1 LIRMRISAKPQRAG
15 RRAVDRVK
23 VGAIVYRGGDAICLY
38 CMVCRPPLDQ
48 QQRSPTVSPISDPKQ
63 FIQGV
68 ISEFIETSE
77 LNNMNNPAGD
87 KAWDDALVGYAGGA
101 DPIWQQYKEYVGPF
115 HWTPWEVFNQ
125 HRPKAQA
132 APQELT
138 VISWVLPQR
147 DMVRKAN
154 RAQRKFPAD
163 EWARIRVWGE
173 NFNAALR
180 THVAERLEA
189 AGHPAIAPM
198 LVPNWA
204 IVRSERF
211 SYASSWS
218 ERHAAH
224 AAGLGT
230 FGLCDGLITARG
242 KAMRAGSVIAM
253 IDVDP
258 TPRPYADHRAYCL
271 FFAEGTC
278 GKCIDRCPA
287 RAITE
292 AGHDKEKCRRHLV
305 RSREHVKKAY
315 NFTGY
320 GCGLCQVGVPCES
333 GIPVKAA
340 REALERGELPPPPPP
355 LA

>member
-1 LIRMRISAKPQRAG
+1 MKQNKIISREWIEDLIRDFIAT
-15 RRAVDRVK
+15 
-23 VGAIVYRGGDAICLY
+23 
-38 CMVCRPPLDQ
+38 
-48 QQRSPTVSPISDPKQ
+48 SPV
-63 FIQGV
+63 
-68 ISEFIETSE
+68 
-77 LNNMNNPAGD
+77 NNMRNEAGD
-87 KAWDDALVGYAGGA
+87 DAWDDALVGFASGA
-101 DPIWQQYKEYVGPF
+101 DQIWQQYKEYVGAF

-125 HRPKAQA
+125 HCPKEPAG
-132 APQELT
+132 PEELT

-147 DMVRKAN
+147 EMVRKAN
-154 RAQRKFPAD
+154 RRAKKFPAE
-163 EWARIRVWGE
+163 EWARIRIYGE
-173 NFNAALR
+173 EFNVALR
-180 THVAERLEA
+180 NHVANSLNEG
-189 AGHPAIAPM
+189 GHAAIAPM
-198 LVPNWA
+198 LVPNWT
-204 IVRSERF
+204 IVKSERF

-242 KAMRAGSVIAM
+242 KAMRAGSVVAKISLK
-253 IDVDP
+253 P

-278 GKCIDRCPA
+278 GKCIDRCPV

-292 AGHDKEKCRRHLV
+292 AGHDKEKCRQHLV
-305 RSREHVKKAY
+305 RTSKYVEKTYK
-315 NFTGY
+315 FQGY
-320 GCGLCQVGVPCES
+320 GCGLCQVGIPCEA